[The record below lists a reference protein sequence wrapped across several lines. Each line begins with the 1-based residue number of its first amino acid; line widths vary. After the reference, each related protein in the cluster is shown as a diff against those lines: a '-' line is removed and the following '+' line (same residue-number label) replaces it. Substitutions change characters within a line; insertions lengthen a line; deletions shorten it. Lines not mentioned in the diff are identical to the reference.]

1 MSEASDFSWSDE
13 ALVVVRRVDAIAVY
27 KNSEGDIVVRQERR
41 SGGDDNVVV
50 VPAQYAYSLVESI
63 QRMLKAQLFPHPVD
77 SR

>member
-27 KNSEGDIVVRQERR
+27 KNPEGDIVVRQERR